1 MPALFAAQGIRR
13 VDDGSPLVPG
23 NTLSAWIGQRFSLML
38 AYRTVTPRSDQGPN
52 SYRHA
57 RDFQPQ
63 GQPQGQPLLTTDNRA
78 HDGSAGT
85 LPAGV

>member
-13 VDDGSPLVPG
+13 VDDGSPLVQG
-23 NTLSAWIGQRFSLML
+23 NTLSAWIDQRFSLML

-63 GQPQGQPLLTTDNRA
+63 GQPLLTTDNRA